1 MRKKKKQKLGHS
13 LSLTQII
20 KKSRNNPTL
29 LSLGPKLLVF
39 VLIFSIWAH
48 QWGKKVSNFTKKTEW
63 CVLNLMIGCFK
74 DATYVLM
81 RVLLCK
87 IQCPSFICFCK
98 PSPHIYASGSLKL
111 ENAPSSQV
119 SSSTT
124 AVVDHDDD
132 DDDDDDDAHVEE
144 EEEVVDH
151 VDDGLL
157 TEVRG
162 EDCALVE
169 VKKEE
174 EEEEGHGNG
183 EILKSSLRKEV
194 LDSADGG
201 VRREKKKV
209 QWVDLMGKE
218 LAEIREFESS
228 EEEDTRYDGD
238 QSCVCVIL

>member
-1 MRKKKKQKLGHS
+1 
-13 LSLTQII
+13 
-20 KKSRNNPTL
+20 
-29 LSLGPKLLVF
+29 
-39 VLIFSIWAH
+39 
-48 QWGKKVSNFTKKTEW
+48 
-63 CVLNLMIGCFK
+63 MIGWCFQ
-74 DATYVLM
+74 DPTYVLM

-111 ENAPSSQV
+111 ENSPPSSQV
-119 SSSTT
+119 SSSTAT
-124 AVVDHDDD
+124 TVVDHDDD
-132 DDDDDDDAHVEE
+132 DAAHVEEE

-157 TEVRG
+157 TE
-162 EDCALVE
+162 VE

>member
-1 MRKKKKQKLGHS
+1 
-13 LSLTQII
+13 
-20 KKSRNNPTL
+20 
-29 LSLGPKLLVF
+29 
-39 VLIFSIWAH
+39 
-48 QWGKKVSNFTKKTEW
+48 
-63 CVLNLMIGCFK
+63 MIGCFK
-74 DATYVLM
+74 DPTYVLM

-124 AVVDHDDD
+124 TAVVDHDDD
-132 DDDDDDDAHVEE
+132 DTHVE

-157 TEVRG
+157 TEVG
-162 EDCALVE
+162 EEDCALVE

-174 EEEEGHGNG
+174 GLGNG

-228 EEEDTRYDGD
+228 EEEDTRYDGN